1 MLKRTINSYR
11 DSFSGLSKEVWWLA
25 LITFINRA
33 GTMVIPFLSLYLTK
47 DMHLSLSE
55 VGWVMTCFGLGSL
68 LGSWLG
74 GKLTDKIGFYNVMYF
89 SLLITG
95 FSFIA
100 LQFVHTFLGF
110 AIGIF
115 LTMTFADA
123 FRPAIYVS
131 LKAYSKPENQT
142 RSLTLIRLA
151 INLGFS
157 FGPFFGGIIIA
168 AISYSGLF
176 WVDGITCISAV
187 LVMRIVLKEKKIK
200 VDDTIL
206 VVEKENNVT
215 SVYKDKP
222 FWLFLII
229 IFLMGFVF
237 MQLFSTMPLFYKEV
251 HAMTEVQIG
260 LLMSVNGFLI
270 FLFEMPLIHYIEKKL
285 FDRLKIV
292 TWSLVLLA
300 MSYLLLNTTSW
311 SGILVV
317 SMLFITLGEML
328 AFAFTNNFAMN
339 RAPSGNEGRYLALY
353 SMAFSCAHI
362 FSAKT
367 GMEVIA
373 RFGFMAN
380 WFLMGGLGLLAVLL
394 MLWLRNILESEREM
408 AMAINN
414 QSRTGGIG
422 F

>member
-1 MLKRTINSYR
+1 MMIKKTLNSYR

-33 GTMVIPFLSLYLTK
+33 GTMVLPFLSLYLTE

-55 VGWVMTCFGLGSL
+55 VGWIMTCFGLGSL
-68 LGSWLG
+68 LGSYLG
-74 GKLTDKIGFYNVMYF
+74 GKLTDKIGFYKVMFF

-100 LQFVHTFLGF
+100 LQFVHTFIGF

-115 LTMTFADA
+115 ITMTFADA
-123 FRPAIYVS
+123 FRPAMFVS

-157 FGPFFGGIIIA
+157 FGPFLGGIIIA

-176 WVDGITCISAV
+176 WVDGLTCIAAIV
-187 LVMRIVLKEKKIK
+187 VMRIVLKEKKIN
-200 VDDTIL
+200 VDKSVIL
-206 VVEKENNVT
+206 VEKENKIT

-222 FWLFLII
+222 YWLFLLI

-237 MQLFSTMPLFYKEV
+237 LQLFTTMPLFYREI
-251 HAMTEVQIG
+251 HAMSEVQIG

-285 FDRLKIV
+285 LDRMKII
-292 TWSLVLLA
+292 TWSLGLLS
-300 MSYLLLNTTSW
+300 MSYVVLNFTDW
-311 SGILVV
+311 SGILIVG
-317 SMLFITLGEML
+317 MLLITVGEML
-328 AFAFTNNFAMN
+328 AFPFTNNFAMN

-367 GMEVIA
+367 GMEVIDQ
-373 RFGFMAN
+373 FGFTTN
-380 WFLMGGLGLLAVLL
+380 WFLMGGLGLLAVVL
-394 MLWLRNILESEREM
+394 MIWLRKILDLERNPTIVE
-408 AMAINN
+408 
-414 QSRTGGIG
+414 
-422 F
+422 

>member
-1 MLKRTINSYR
+1 MLKRTFNSYR

-33 GTMVIPFLSLYLTK
+33 GTMVLPFLSLYLTK
-47 DMHLSLSE
+47 DMHLNLSE

-74 GKLTDKIGFYNVMYF
+74 GKLTDKIGFYKVMFF
-89 SLLITG
+89 SLLMTG

-100 LQFVHTFLGF
+100 LQFVHSFLGF
-110 AIGIF
+110 TVGIF

-131 LKAYSKPENQT
+131 LKAYSTPENQT

-176 WVDGITCISAV
+176 WVDGITCIAAV
-187 LVMRIVLKEKKIK
+187 LVMRIVLKEKKIQ
-200 VDDTIL
+200 VDEL
-206 VVEKENNVT
+206 MEVVETEQRII

-222 FWLFLII
+222 FWLFLLI

-251 HAMTEVQIG
+251 HGLTEVQIG

-285 FDRLKIV
+285 LDRMKII

-328 AFAFTNNFAMN
+328 AFAFSNNFAMN
-339 RAPSGNEGRYLALY
+339 RAPFGSEGRYLALY

-367 GMEVIA
+367 GMEVIS
-373 RFGFMAN
+373 RFGFATN
-380 WFLMGGLGLLAVLL
+380 WFLMGGLGLLSVIL
-394 MLWLRNILESEREM
+394 MIWLRRILDLERNP
-408 AMAINN
+408 AIAK
-414 QSRTGGIG
+414 
-422 F
+422 

>member
-1 MLKRTINSYR
+1 
-11 DSFSGLSKEVWWLA
+11 
-25 LITFINRA
+25 
-33 GTMVIPFLSLYLTK
+33 MVIPFLSLYLTK

-55 VGWVMTCFGLGSL
+55 VGWIMTCFGLGSL

-74 GKLTDKIGFYNVMYF
+74 GKLTDKIGFYKVIFF

-110 AIGIF
+110 AVGIF

-131 LKAYSKPENQT
+131 LKAYSTPENQT

-157 FGPFFGGIIIA
+157 FGPFFGGLIIA

-176 WVDGITCISAV
+176 WVDSITCIAAV
-187 LVMRIVLKEKKIK
+187 LVMRIVLKEKKIQ
-200 VDDTIL
+200 VDELIEDIET
-206 VVEKENNVT
+206 EKNVI
-215 SVYKDKP
+215 SVYRDKP
-222 FWLFLII
+222 FWLFLLI
-229 IFLMGFVF
+229 IFIMGFVF

-251 HAMTEVQIG
+251 HGLTEVQIG

-285 FDRLKIV
+285 FDRMKII

-300 MSYLLLNTTSW
+300 MSYVLLNTTSW

-328 AFAFTNNFAMN
+328 AFAFSNNFAMN
-339 RAPSGNEGRYLALY
+339 RAPLGSEGRYLALY

-367 GMEVIA
+367 GMEVIS
-373 RFGFMAN
+373 RFGFSVN
-380 WFLMGGLGLLAVLL
+380 WYLMGGLGLLAVFL
-394 MLWLRNILESEREM
+394 MIWLRKILDLERDP
-408 AMAINN
+408 AIAE
-414 QSRTGGIG
+414 
-422 F
+422 

>member
-1 MLKRTINSYR
+1 MLKRTFNSYR

-33 GTMVIPFLSLYLTK
+33 GTMVIPFLSLYLTE
-47 DMHLSLSE
+47 DMNLTLSE
-55 VGWVMTCFGLGSL
+55 VGWIMTCFGLGSL
-68 LGSWLG
+68 LGSYLG
-74 GKLTDKIGFYNVMYF
+74 GKLSDKFGFYSVMFF

-95 FSFIA
+95 LMFIA

-115 LTMTFADA
+115 ITMVFADA
-123 FRPAIYVS
+123 FRPAMFVS

-157 FGPFFGGIIIA
+157 FGPFFGGLIIA
-168 AISYSGLF
+168 LISYSGLF
-176 WVDGITCISAV
+176 WVDGITCIAAIV
-187 LVMRIVLKEKKIK
+187 VMKVVLKEKKVR
-200 VDDTIL
+200 VDKSNIVID
-206 VVEKENNVT
+206 KENNIT
-215 SVYKDKP
+215 SVYKDQP
-222 FWLFLII
+222 YWLFLLI
-229 IFLMGFVF
+229 IFLMGLVF
-237 MQLFSTMPLFYKEV
+237 MQLFTTMPLFYKEV
-251 HAMTEVQIG
+251 HGMTEFQIG
-260 LLMSVNGFLI
+260 LLMSLNGFLI

-285 FDRLKIV
+285 LDRLKII
-292 TWSLVLLA
+292 TWSLGLLA
-300 MSYLLLNTTSW
+300 MSYAILNATSW
-311 SGILVV
+311 SGILIV
-317 SMLFITLGEML
+317 SMLLITLGEML
-328 AFAFTNNFAMN
+328 AFPFTNNFAMN

-373 RFGFMAN
+373 RFGFIAN
-380 WFLMGGLGLLAVLL
+380 WFLMGTLGLLAVLL
-394 MLWLRNILESEREM
+394 MLWLRKILESEREM

-414 QSRTGGIG
+414 
-422 F
+422 

>member
-1 MLKRTINSYR
+1 MLKRTFNSYR

-33 GTMVIPFLSLYLTK
+33 GTMVIPFLSLYLTE
-47 DMHLSLSE
+47 DMNLTLSE
-55 VGWVMTCFGLGSL
+55 VGWIMTCFGLGSL
-68 LGSWLG
+68 LGSYLG
-74 GKLTDKIGFYNVMYF
+74 GKLSDKFGFYSVMFF

-95 FSFIA
+95 LMFIA

-115 LTMTFADA
+115 ITMVFADA
-123 FRPAIYVS
+123 FRPAMFVS

-157 FGPFFGGIIIA
+157 FGPFFGGLIIA
-168 AISYSGLF
+168 LISYSGLF
-176 WVDGITCISAV
+176 WVDGITCIAAIV
-187 LVMRIVLKEKKIK
+187 VMKVVLKEKKVR
-200 VDDTIL
+200 VDKSNIVID
-206 VVEKENNVT
+206 KENNIT
-215 SVYKDKP
+215 SVYKDQP
-222 FWLFLII
+222 YWLFLLI
-229 IFLMGFVF
+229 IFLMGLVF
-237 MQLFSTMPLFYKEV
+237 MQLFTTMPLFYKEV
-251 HAMTEVQIG
+251 HRMTEVEIG
-260 LLMSVNGFLI
+260 LLMSLNGFLI

-285 FDRLKIV
+285 LDRMKII
-292 TWSLVLLA
+292 TWSLGLLA
-300 MSYLLLNTTSW
+300 MSYAILNATSW
-311 SGILVV
+311 SGILII
-317 SMLFITLGEML
+317 SMLLITLGEML
-328 AFAFTNNFAMN
+328 AFPFTNNFAMN

-394 MLWLRNILESEREM
+394 MIWLRKILESERK
-408 AMAINN
+408 MAINN
-414 QSRTGGIG
+414 
-422 F
+422 

>member
-1 MLKRTINSYR
+1 MLKRT
-11 DSFSGLSKEVWWLA
+11 FSGYRNSFRGLSNEVWWLA

-33 GTMVIPFLSLYLTK
+33 GTMVLPFLSLYLTE
-47 DMHLSLSE
+47 DMHLNLSH
-55 VGWVMTCFGLGSL
+55 VGWIMTYFGLGSL

-74 GKLTDKIGFYNVMYF
+74 GKLSDKIGFYKVMFF

-100 LQFVHTFLGF
+100 LQFVHTFVGF

-115 LTMTFADA
+115 ITMTFADA
-123 FRPAIYVS
+123 FRPAMFVS
-131 LKAYSKPENQT
+131 LKAYSKPENRT

-157 FGPFFGGIIIA
+157 FGPFLGGIIIA
-168 AISYSGLF
+168 IIGYSGLF
-176 WVDGITCISAV
+176 WVDGLTCIAAIV
-187 LVMRIVLKEKKIK
+187 VMRIVLKEKKIK
-200 VDDTIL
+200 VAKTL
-206 VVEKENNVT
+206 VIVEKENKVL

-222 FWLFLII
+222 YWLFLII

-237 MQLFSTMPLFYKEV
+237 LQLFTTMPLFYREI

-285 FDRLKIV
+285 LDRMKII
-292 TWSLVLLA
+292 TWSLVLLGT
-300 MSYLLLNTTSW
+300 SYLILNTTSW
-311 SGILVV
+311 SGILIV

-328 AFAFTNNFAMN
+328 AFPFTNNFAMN

-367 GMEVIA
+367 GMEVID
-373 RFGFMAN
+373 RFGFFAN
-380 WFLMGGLGLLAVLL
+380 WFLMGGLGLLAVFL
-394 MLWLRNILESEREM
+394 MIWLRRILDDERLRVSGMNIE
-408 AMAINN
+408 
-414 QSRTGGIG
+414 
-422 F
+422 